1 LVGARLYLPYEARAS
16 PFLPSQKKGGVSLRL
31 KTSRVAVPLA
41 AVAVGLTTVAFAVA
55 AAPQQMRF
63 NSGAKVR
70 ILAPSRQA
78 TIRRNAVPTA
88 VSITNFRL
96 DCALAGTANRK
107 GVGHYHIEL
116 DHVLV
121 NMFCAK
127 RTSISMLNVAP
138 GKHTLIFLPA
148 ANNHAEDKKAEKK
161 VGFVYKP
168 THALPRAKP
177 LSFPGKPSV
186 RIVSPK
192 NGATVHGGFNLTVA
206 VSNFRLSCALY
217 GKAPVKGW
225 GHWHANVDTTTQGMM
240 GMGTMLGMSCAK
252 TFHVSLAGI
261 KPGKHRFFAILE
273 DNIHA
278 PTIGAQAVVSVN
290 VR

>member
-1 LVGARLYLPYEARAS
+1 M
-16 PFLPSQKKGGVSLRL
+16 RL
-31 KTSRVAVPLA
+31 KTSRLAVPVA
-41 AVAVGLTTVAFAVA
+41 AALVGLTTVALAVA
-55 AAPQQMRF
+55 AAPQRMIF
-63 NSGAKVR
+63 SSGAKVR
-70 ILAPSRQA
+70 ILAPASQA
-78 TIRRNAVPTA
+78 TVRRNAVSTA
-88 VSITNFRL
+88 VAITNFRL
-96 DCALAGTANRK
+96 NCALAGTANRK

-116 DHVLV
+116 DHVLI

-127 RTSISMLNVAP
+127 RRSISMLNVAP

-148 ANNHAEDKKAEKK
+148 ANDHAEDKKAEKT
-161 VGFVYKP
+161 VSFLYKP
-168 THALPRAKP
+168 TRALQRAKP

-192 NGATVHGGFNLTVA
+192 SGATVHGGFDLTVA
-206 VSNFRLSCALY
+206 VKNFRLSCALY
-217 GKAPVKGW
+217 GKADVRGY

-261 KPGKHRFFAILE
+261 KPGNHRFFAILE
-273 DNIHA
+273 DNTHA
-278 PTIGAQAVVSVN
+278 PTIGARAAVSVK

>member
-1 LVGARLYLPYEARAS
+1 
-16 PFLPSQKKGGVSLRL
+16 
-31 KTSRVAVPLA
+31 LA
-41 AVAVGLTTVAFAVA
+41 AASIGLTAVALAVA
-55 AAPQQMRF
+55 AAPQQMTF
-63 NSGAKVR
+63 DSGAKVR
-70 ILAPSRQA
+70 ILAPTSHATVRQ
-78 TIRRNAVPTA
+78 NAVSTA
-88 VSITNFRL
+88 VSITRFRL

-116 DHVLV
+116 DHSLI

-148 ANNHAEDKKAEKK
+148 ANDHAEDKKAEKQ

-168 THALPRAKP
+168 THALTRAKP
-177 LSFPGKPSV
+177 LSFPAKPSV
-186 RIVSPK
+186 RIVSPTD
-192 NGATVHGGFNLTVA
+192 GATVRGGFDLTVA
-206 VSNFRLSCALY
+206 VRNFRLSCALY
-217 GKAPVKGW
+217 GKAPVKGY
-225 GHWHANVDTTTQGMM
+225 GHWHANVDTTSKGMM

-273 DNIHA
+273 DNLHA
-278 PTIGAQAVVSVN
+278 PTIGAQAAVSVT